1 MVLATSSRGRLELAE
16 VVLELG
22 EEEDGLVEVGTW
34 VVVVGERGDAGTV
47 ADGIVRRADILAY
60 LAGGCADL
68 DGAERGHTA
77 LTAWPR
83 GPVGEGCGREDDV
96 ERELVAVLEGL
107 I

>member
-1 MVLATSSRGRLELAE
+1 MVLE
-16 VVLELG
+16 VE
-22 EEEDGLVEVGTW
+22 EEEDELVEVGTW
-34 VVVVGERGDAGTV
+34 VVVVGERGDVGTV

-60 LAGGCADL
+60 RAGGCADR

-83 GPVGEGCGREDDV
+83 GPVGEGCSREDGI